1 MAIILNGL
9 LSGKLGNNIYFI
21 RNKKNYVRS
30 AHQRKE
36 RAVSHPHCILF
47 SRAARICRSLRQQIL
62 PVINLQKGNI
72 MYTSLMSSLLKWIWF
87 ADNPLLNKNEQLSCF
102 DNCTFTAGNH
112 VRNTWHIPVKVT
124 RASKGLVQLKIPAF
138 VPELHI
144 KAPTHTA
151 FVECKIVVAGSLV
164 KDGSATG
171 SCSATLRLDYNGK
184 RVPEKIIKINMP
196 APKGTLIVTA
206 MSLELTTCKNGLPE
220 KCTDKRFMP
229 AGVVN
234 VLYV

>member
-36 RAVSHPHCILF
+36 RAVSNPRCILF
-47 SRAARICRSLRQQIL
+47 SRAARMSRSLRQQIL
-62 PVINLQKGNI
+62 PVINVPKGNV
-72 MYTSLMSSLLKWIWF
+72 MYTGLMSSLLKWIRS
-87 ADNPLLNKNEQLSCF
+87 ADNPLPDKNQLSCF

-112 VRNTWHIPVKVT
+112 LRNTWHIPVKVM

-138 VPELHI
+138 IPELHI
-144 KAPTHTA
+144 KTPANTV
-151 FVECKIVVAGSLV
+151 FVECKIAVAGSLA

-184 RVPEKIIKINMP
+184 RVPEKIIKMNMP
-196 APKGTLIVTA
+196 APKGALIVTA
-206 MSLELTTCKNGLPE
+206 MSLEYTTCKNGLME
-220 KCTDKRFMP
+220 KCTDKKFMP
-229 AGVVN
+229 AGVVS